1 MSDKFVID
9 SCAMIAFLY
18 GERGK
23 DAVKAVL
30 TGENEVYMHSVNV
43 LEVYYDSIKRVG
55 SGEAGLFLRWIFD
68 ESPIEVL
75 YDTGE
80 DIIIEAG
87 YFKSK
92 YKISL
97 GDSFVLATSQLRK
110 ARIVSSDHHEFDI
123 IEKSEEVDFLW
134 IR

>member
-18 GERGK
+18 GEPGK
-23 DAVKAVL
+23 DVVKDAL
-30 TGENEVYMHSVNV
+30 NGDNDVYMHSVNI
-43 LEVYYDSIKRVG
+43 LEVYYDSVKRIG
-55 SGEAGLFLRWIFD
+55 NAEAGIFLKWIFD
-68 ESPIEVL
+68 ESPIEIL
-75 YDTGE
+75 YEITEDT
-80 DIIIEAG
+80 IIEAG

-97 GDSFVLATSQLRK
+97 GDSFVLAASKLRN
-110 ARIVSSDHHEFDI
+110 ARIISSDHHEFDI
-123 IEKSEEVDFLW
+123 IEKLEDIDFLW